1 MFLRRCEVI
10 VPAVPVLHLLGGV
23 LEAGQ
28 AVLILRVSVRQR
40 ASASRQTPA
49 PVPGVG

>member
-23 LEAGQ
+23 LEAGITSS
-28 AVLILRVSVRQR
+28 LILSNFSVSIL
-40 ASASRQTPA
+40 
-49 PVPGVG
+49 